1 METTTF
7 TTNIAQDTVPSNTP
21 SKFRR
26 PLLGKMQRAMLDA
39 GAVEYQDSF
48 VIFFED
54 VTAVILDAQN
64 FFFDIWVQSTF
75 TASVVV
81 LDAETGEWV
90 HYDSG
95 AELLAVLATL

>member
-1 METTTF
+1 MNTTTS
-7 TTNIAQDTVPSNTP
+7 TTNIAQDTTTRNTP

-26 PLLGKMQRAMLDA
+26 PILGKMQRAMLDA

-64 FFFDIWVQSTF
+64 FYFDIWAQPSY

-81 LDAETGEWV
+81 LDADTGEWV
-90 HYDSG
+90 QYDSG
-95 AELLAVLATL
+95 AELLEVLATL